1 MLVARRQL
9 QGQDQ
14 SFMDEGWSS
23 DDVASKCSRQARPGG
38 RWCSVALPVGSQPCT
53 PAHLA
58 GGPAGGSPGG
68 RAHAPQPAFHC
79 PHQAAGAHVGP
90 EVLPPRAAQRGHRE
104 GVNSGAA
111 R

>member
-14 SFMDEGWSS
+14 SLMGEGWSRNG
-23 DDVASKCSRQARPGG
+23 AACQFLRQAR
-38 RWCSVALPVGSQPCT
+38 RLMAQRCTASWPCT

-58 GGPAGGSPGG
+58 GGPAGGGPGG
-68 RAHAPQPAFHC
+68 RAHAPQPALHC
-79 PHQAAGAHVGP
+79 PHQAAGAHVSP
-90 EVLPPRAAQRGHRE
+90 EVLPPRAARRGRRE
-104 GVNSGAA
+104 EVNSGAA